1 MANIKIPRKEFE
13 KHIKI
18 TEEIEEK
25 IHLFGTP
32 LESLSSEEIE
42 IEIFPNRPDLLSTQ
56 GYLRAFKA
64 FMGKETG
71 LKKYKINPPQKDFK
85 VIIDK
90 SVKNIRPFTACAIVK
105 NLKFDD
111 EKIKE
116 IIDLQEKLHSTVGR
130 NRRKVAIGIYP
141 LEKIQLPITYLAKS
155 QKDIK
160 FVPLGSDK
168 EMTGLQI
175 LQRHSTG
182 REYAYLLEDYDKYPI
197 FMDANKKILSMPPI
211 INSHE
216 TGKITENTKE
226 VFVECSGS
234 NFETLKKTL
243 NIIVT
248 TLAEMDGK
256 IHSMNLIYDKKQ
268 TTPNLT
274 LEKMKI
280 SLENINLL
288 LGLKLK
294 ESDLQKL
301 LPRMGYEYK
310 NKTVSIPAWRTDILH
325 EVDIAEDIA
334 IAYGYDKIIPEIP
347 NIATV
352 GEESG
357 ESKIKSKISEILI
370 GLNLIE
376 TSSYHLIKEEESK
389 NFKLENIIELENSK
403 VEYKILRPNLLIP
416 TLRILSENK
425 DNEYPQR
432 IFEIGTVFEKDKE
445 NKTETGIIEKEN
457 LLVALTPS
465 NFTEIKQI
473 LDNFS
478 KSLNIELRLEEAHHP
493 GLIEGRS
500 ASIKF
505 NNKVIGYL
513 AEMHPETLKKAS
525 IKMPIGI
532 FELSLDE
539 VFNCV

>member
-1 MANIKIPRKEFE
+1 
-13 KHIKI
+13 
-18 TEEIEEK
+18 
-25 IHLFGTP
+25 
-32 LESLSSEEIE
+32 
-42 IEIFPNRPDLLSTQ
+42 
-56 GYLRAFKA
+56 
-64 FMGKETG
+64 MGKETG

-160 FVPLGSDK
+160 FIPLGSDK

-274 LEKMKI
+274 PEKMKI

-403 VEYKILRPNLLIP
+403 VEYKILRPTLLIP
-416 TLRILSENK
+416 ALRILSENK

-513 AEMHPETLKKAS
+513 GEMHPETLKKAS